1 MAMDPIELVHLSLH
15 SHQQGISAQVPLAAS
30 ALQLE
35 AEVGL
40 GLTDP
45 PGDRAL
51 IAAGPIS
58 G

>member
-1 MAMDPIELVHLSLH
+1 MDSIELVHLSLH